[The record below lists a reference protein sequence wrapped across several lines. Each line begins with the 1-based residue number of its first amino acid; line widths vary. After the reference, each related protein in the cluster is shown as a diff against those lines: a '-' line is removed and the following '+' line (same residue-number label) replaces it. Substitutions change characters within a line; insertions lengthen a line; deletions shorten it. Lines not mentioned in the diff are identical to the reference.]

1 MKNNDPAT
9 SNAVW
14 QSMISENL
22 NSGDYNS
29 VISAVP
35 EIMRLGSYTDLV
47 PLVIKAALALNTSEA
62 IESAVGLAVACDS
75 NERQRA
81 QHALLLASGGR
92 TTDAFVVLFADPK
105 IQWFPDH
112 VQLIART
119 FTFINRSMNAA
130 LPAARAA
137 KRILDHI
144 KEIQPRS
151 EDSREL
157 VASMRTRSPYGFT
170 RLVKSLPQKLLGPPT
185 KLYTSDRSVEA
196 QQEEFRRG
204 LLQAE
209 NKILAYKIPP
219 VSELR
224 NVFINRYG
232 SVWTEDGTIL
242 KLVPGTSSALPT
254 PASNVQQVDTLIPV
268 GAIDIT
274 QNPYLWF
281 ARTLPAL
288 AWRWEMASA
297 DIAIGISDEAR
308 PWVSESIIMA
318 SKEPPNIVS
327 IGDAVFVKRLI
338 VVDFRMHFLGRH
350 EAYQACFE
358 RIFQRVEAT
367 GIVANTAPFYI
378 SRRDSKRRAM
388 ANELALEE
396 ALATRGIQPIVLT
409 GLSFA
414 EKVSLF
420 RKTPLVVGS
429 HGAGFGYLVFAE
441 LGRQVV
447 EILPIHT
454 PFTHHRVNIPNL
466 SRIMGHEHHHYLAL
480 PKKANDDGSWDLDI
494 PRFLEF
500 FDKKLLGY

>member
-1 MKNNDPAT
+1 MKTDT
-9 SNAVW
+9 SASSHAIL
-14 QSMISENL
+14 QSVVSENL
-22 NSGDYNS
+22 NSGEYNS
-29 VISAVP
+29 VIDAIP
-35 EIMRLGSYTDLV
+35 EITRLGSYAHLV

-62 IESAVGLAVACDS
+62 IESAAGLAIACDS

-81 QHALLLASGGR
+81 EHALLLASGGR

-112 VQLIART
+112 VQLMARA
-119 FTFINRSMNAA
+119 ISIISRSMNTA

-137 KRILDHI
+137 KRILRRI
-144 KEIQPRS
+144 KEIQPRA
-151 EDSREL
+151 EDTREL
-157 VASMRTRSPYGFT
+157 AVTLRTRSSYGFT
-170 RLVKSLPQKLLGPPT
+170 PIIKALPQKLLGPPT
-185 KLYTSDRSVEA
+185 KSYISDHSLEA
-196 QQEEFRRG
+196 YQEEFKRG
-204 LLQAE
+204 LQQAE
-209 NKILAYKIPP
+209 DKILSYKIPP
-219 VSELR
+219 IFELR

-232 SVWTEDGTIL
+232 SVWMEDGTIL
-242 KLVPGTSSALPT
+242 KLVPGTGSVLPT
-254 PASNVQQVDTLIPV
+254 LKSNIQHVDTLIPV

-288 AWRWEMASA
+288 AWRWEMAGA

-308 PWVSESIIMA
+308 PWVAESIIMA

-338 VVDFRMHFLGRH
+338 LADFRMHFLGRH
-350 EAYQACFE
+350 EAYEACFE
-358 RIFQRVEAT
+358 RIFQRAEAT

-378 SRRDSKRRAM
+378 SRRDSKRRSM

-396 ALATRGIQPIVLT
+396 ALAARGVKPIVLT

-420 RKTPLVVGS
+420 RKAPLVVGP
-429 HGAGFGYLVFAE
+429 HGAGFGYLVFSE
-441 LGRQVV
+441 PVVPVV

-466 SRIMGHEHHHYLAL
+466 SRIMGHKHHHYLAL
-480 PKKANDDGSWDLDI
+480 PQKVNDDGSWELDI
-494 PRFLEF
+494 RKFLEF
-500 FDKKLLGY
+500 FDQHFG